1 MVVNTQLASSQTQQ
15 NIQAINNI
23 NNINSQV
30 RVTQL
35 SNQQNA
41 SKNLSSTNIIS
52 GNNFAFYEGFGDPNP
67 TMAKNLENVKKLQK
81 ALADNNYHLDAKI
94 TYSVY
99 NWLELNIEPLV
110 LQGGPGTGK
119 SRLIVLLTQ
128 IYGLN
133 YYNFQCYDGV
143 KPIDVLYKWNSSLQD
158 LLTKAVAAK
167 DPENVS
173 KIKQIIYS
181 SDCRIDGVLLRALL
195 DPKPSLVRFDEIDKV
210 GNEFESGLLQVSEE
224 GKITISET
232 NEEIYPVSGVRVRIA
247 ATSNAGGYGMRESL
261 THPFLRRCKA
271 ISLDKPSLLRQFIVL
286 KDSFPEF
293 ESDFI
298 KQIVMF
304 SDRIDEYVEMIKPM
318 DLSEL
323 IKWMHSLRLSGI
335 TKLTKEVIAATIDS
349 LAKIPLDKD
358 NLILQVGR
366 ILDFIEQNQHM
377 DIREL
382 SRIVEAG
389 KVNK

>member
-1 MVVNTQLASSQTQQ
+1 MVLNTQLASSQSQP
-15 NIQAINNI
+15 NIQAINS
-23 NNINSQV
+23 INSQV
-30 RVTQL
+30 GATQSL
-35 SNQQNA
+35 SQQNA
-41 SKNLSSTNIIS
+41 TKNLSSTHIIS

-119 SRLIVLLTQ
+119 SRLIVLLTK

-143 KPIDVLYKWNSSLQD
+143 KPIDVLYRWNTSLQD

-173 KIKQIIYS
+173 KIKQIIYN

-195 DPKPSLVRFDEIDKV
+195 DPRPSLVRFDEIDKV

-232 NEEIYPVSGVRVRIA
+232 NEEIYPVSGV
-247 ATSNAGGYGMRESL
+247 S
-261 THPFLRRCKA
+261 
-271 ISLDKPSLLRQFIVL
+271 
-286 KDSFPEF
+286 
-293 ESDFI
+293 
-298 KQIVMF
+298 
-304 SDRIDEYVEMIKPM
+304 
-318 DLSEL
+318 
-323 IKWMHSLRLSGI
+323 
-335 TKLTKEVIAATIDS
+335 
-349 LAKIPLDKD
+349 
-358 NLILQVGR
+358 
-366 ILDFIEQNQHM
+366 
-377 DIREL
+377 
-382 SRIVEAG
+382 
-389 KVNK
+389 